1 LKKAS
6 AKMKNLFLFLSCI
19 CSFYAFGQEVN
30 KEYKKLVWNENFET
44 TDKWN
49 TTFNSDNLFLGQ
61 NGFYE
66 LYRRSKKSGY
76 FILPDLNEEYG
87 SFQVETELIFGNHNN
102 RKQSAGLLL
111 MAKSETSGG
120 ILVEINQKKEFRVLR
135 VYKDKQVAINA
146 PGNGW
151 RKASNTITKGENT
164 IIIKTYNKV
173 YDLYI
178 NNVYMTSFTD
188 IELNKGKIGLY
199 IGPDSKANFN
209 SIKVYIED
217 KVELKDIENND
228 TKNEEQAFTQIIIKL
243 KDQIL
248 RKDKELDDYKTK
260 LRMCENNSI
269 GGGSKLIDTASIN
282 TKRRLQTKIQILE
295 DELDEVRFKIVKLEE
310 ENKKLKDFK
319 SGIEKGEENGDIIIN
334 LTNMVSNQKKSI
346 DILDK
351 QNKVLNDENNSL
363 FKELKDMTKTLD
375 KTTNDLTA
383 QKTNNQYQ
391 KTEIDSLKRQIQI
404 LKDSIT
410 KVNQMNTPTNVIEN
424 IKPVKPKTDE
434 ELLQEM
440 IEKEREE
447 RRKRLEE
454 EERKRKELEGQ

>member
-1 LKKAS
+1 
-6 AKMKNLFLFLSCI
+6 MKNLFLFLSCI

-30 KEYKKLVWNENFET
+30 KEYKKLVLNEQFET

-87 SFQVETELIFGNHNN
+87 SFQVETQLIFGNHNN
-102 RKQSAGLLL
+102 KKQSAGLLL

-120 ILVEINQKKEFRVLR
+120 ILVEINQKKEFRIVR

-146 PGNGW
+146 SGSGW

-164 IIIKTYNKV
+164 IIVKTYNKV

-199 IGPDSKANFN
+199 IGPDSKVKFDLLK
-209 SIKVYIED
+209 IYIED
-217 KVELKDIENND
+217 KVELKDLDNSDI
-228 TKNEEQAFTQIIIKL
+228 KEEEKAFTQIIIKL
-243 KDQIL
+243 KDQLL
-248 RKDKELDDYKTK
+248 RKDKELDDLKTK
-260 LRMCENNSI
+260 LKMCENNST
-269 GGGSKLIDTASIN
+269 GVGTRFNDTATIN
-282 TKRRLQTKIQILE
+282 TKNRLQIKVTNLE
-295 DELDEVRFKIVKLEE
+295 DELDEVRFKIVRLEE
-310 ENKKLKDFK
+310 ENKKLKEFK
-319 SGIEKGEENGDIIIN
+319 TGIEKGEENGDIIIN

-375 KTTNDLTA
+375 KTTNDLTSSKIKNLE
-383 QKTNNQYQ
+383 QKN
-391 KTEIDSLKRQIQI
+391 EIDSLMRQISQ
-404 LKDSIT
+404 LKDSIS
-410 KVNQMNTPTNVIEN
+410 KVNQLNSTKNDHDI
-424 IKPVKPKTDE
+424 IKPGKPKTEE

>member
-30 KEYKKLVWNENFET
+30 KEYKKLVLNEQFET
-44 TDKWN
+44 TDRWN

-76 FILPDLNEEYG
+76 FILPELTEEYG
-87 SFQVETELIFGNHNN
+87 SFQVETQMVFGNHDNK
-102 RKQSAGLLL
+102 KQSAGLLL

-120 ILVEINQKKEFRVLR
+120 ILVEINQKKEYRIVRVF
-135 VYKDKQVAINA
+135 KDKQVAINA
-146 PGNGW
+146 SGSGW
-151 RKASNTITKGENT
+151 KKASNTITKGENS
-164 IIIKTYNKV
+164 IIVKTYNKV

-178 NNVYMTSFTD
+178 NQVFMTSFTD
-188 IELNKGKIGLY
+188 IELNKGKIGLF
-199 IGPDSKANFN
+199 IGPDSKAKFDLLT
-209 SIKVYIED
+209 IHIED
-217 KVELKDIENND
+217 KVELKDIDNTNV
-228 TKNEEQAFTQIIIKL
+228 KEEEKAFTQIIIKL
-243 KDQIL
+243 KDQLL
-248 RKDKELDDYKTK
+248 RKDKELDELKTK
-260 LRMCENNSI
+260 LKLCENNST
-269 GGGSKLIDTASIN
+269 GLGTRLNDTAVIN
-282 TKRRLQTKIQILE
+282 SRNRLLMKVDILE
-295 DELDEVRFKIVKLEE
+295 DELDELRFKLVKLEE
-310 ENKKLKDFK
+310 ENNKLKEFK
-319 SGIEKGEENGDIIIN
+319 SGIEKGDENGDIIIN

-375 KTTNDLTA
+375 KTTNDLTV
-383 QKTNNQYQ
+383 QKNKATIQ
-391 KTEIDSLKRQIQI
+391 KNEIDSLKRQITMLNDSLVKVKQI
-404 LKDSIT
+404 QIKENNDT
-410 KVNQMNTPTNVIEN
+410 VQPT
-424 IKPVKPKTDE
+424 KPKTEE

-440 IEKEREE
+440 IEKERQE

-454 EERKRKELEGQ
+454 EERKRKEAEGQ